1 MRCPM
6 DNVVSEQH
14 ETILLLDRRFGAD
27 FDVVQKEDL
36 YTFFVPVSAAGL
48 AGLPYDL
55 CPSRNYASG
64 ARRDEKARWA
74 DPGSEAAGSGVTG
87 VNRRIIVQNRN
98 GGFLYPVPINTCES
112 NTLTSP

>member
-1 MRCPM
+1 MLSRLP
-6 DNVVSEQH
+6 
-14 ETILLLDRRFGAD
+14 DRRQD
-27 FDVVQKEDL
+27 WQ
-36 YTFFVPVSAAGL
+36 VSHTIFAHLGIIPAAR
-48 AGLPYDL
+48 A
-55 CPSRNYASG
+55 
-64 ARRDEKARWA
+64 EMKKARWA